1 MKIKETKILQNER
14 LKEICL
20 KQGVNHNSLLSLL
33 ESVRA
38 KKIKRVNYHQQKIV
52 DVIENSVK

>member
-20 KQGVNHNSLLSLL
+20 KQAVSYDSLLLLL